1 MSFYTT
7 QKNFWNSYIGLFKK
21 KINLVLK
28 LIYGP
33 GLILFKKMF
42 TVLAFMTQK
51 YTFYKTLLYH
61 LYLQDK
67 IQYACH
73 KRPFMI
79 WLLFFF
85 FFMIW
90 LLTLS
95 PYSSPPCVLFQ
106 FYQNC
111 LSFFKYV
118 MPAGYSPWVPSPPH
132 ILLSC
137 FLTIYLG
144 FLFLFFFS
152 FLYFI
157 FSVIS
162 TPSVGLR
169 PTTRD
174 QELHTPVTEP
184 ARHPILTYLLNS
196 SLDVLFF
203 VIVSLSCY
211 IANTDRHINTLE
223 SKVHVFLFSV
233 TAITGLHT
241 SKPLHKMSTQ

>member
-85 FFMIW
+85 FSW
-90 LLTLS
+90 S
-95 PYSSPPCVLFQ
+95 DSWRY
-106 FYQNC
+106 
-111 LSFFKYV
+111 
-118 MPAGYSPWVPSPPH
+118 PH
-132 ILLSC
+132 IHLLLVFCFSSIKTACRSLNMSC
-137 FLTIYLG
+137 QRAILPEYPLLPTSFYPVFLPFIWV
-144 FLFLFFFS
+144 FFFFS
-152 FLYFI
+152 FFLFCI
-157 FSVIS
+157 
-162 TPSVGLR
+162 
-169 PTTRD
+169 
-174 QELHTPVTEP
+174 
-184 ARHPILTYLLNS
+184 
-196 SLDVLFF
+196 LFF
-203 VIVSLSCY
+203 QLSPHPVWDSDPQPEIKSC
-211 IANTDRHINTLE
+211 ILQWLSQPGTP
-223 SKVHVFLFSV
+223 FLLIS
-233 TAITGLHT
+233 
-241 SKPLHKMSTQ
+241 